1 MKPITG
7 QLLNQCLITQ
17 TDVRLHETKRLE
29 WIFIAIRW
37 LWVVLLLVM
46 LALHH
51 PESRMVVLVLTG
63 VLALL
68 NIVGSLVNAKLKTL
82 QHQLILG
89 IVILSFDALIAS
101 GVILQFVGNFNT
113 AAYAVFAYIIVE
125 AAVRFELIGSL
136 SALVFFILG
145 LYGAY
150 SYRKT
155 VYGLPFSY
163 TGYAYWTIFMAV
175 IAVSIGIVVRMVKNQ
190 RRQNERHL
198 IEVTR
203 ILEQQHIAY
212 DINVKNIAELFRY
225 LRAFVLAR

>member
-89 IVILSFDALIAS
+89 IIILSFDALIAS

-163 TGYAYWTIFMAV
+163 TG
-175 IAVSIGIVVRMVKNQ
+175 VRLLDYIYGGHCCIYRYCRPHGKKSAPSKRTAPNRGYKN
-190 RRQNERHL
+190 
-198 IEVTR
+198 T
-203 ILEQQHIAY
+203 
-212 DINVKNIAELFRY
+212 
-225 LRAFVLAR
+225 